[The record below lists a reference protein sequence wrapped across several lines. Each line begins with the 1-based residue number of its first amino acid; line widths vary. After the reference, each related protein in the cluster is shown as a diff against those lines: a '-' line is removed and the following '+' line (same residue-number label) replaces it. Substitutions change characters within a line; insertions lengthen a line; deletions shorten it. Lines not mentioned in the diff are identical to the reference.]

1 VEPSPRPRR
10 EGQRQ
15 RGDGVPKIGAGV
27 GDSFVARQ
35 RVRAAA
41 RFGVDLNTFEGAS
54 AVEVHEHYNAVGI
67 KTGETIVTRESLWDD
82 SARGRALALIAHED
96 SLCKCG
102 CGLPV
107 VDGHKKQLFKVH
119 EVRCWAGRAIK
130 VHEAAVRADAEREAK
145 QAKQD
150 LDPTW
155 NAGTYYYATVH
166 DPSET

>member
-1 VEPSPRPRR
+1 
-10 EGQRQ
+10 
-15 RGDGVPKIGAGV
+15 
-27 GDSFVARQ
+27 
-35 RVRAAA
+35 
-41 RFGVDLNTFEGAS
+41 
-54 AVEVHEHYNAVGI
+54 VHEHFVDGV

-119 EVRCWAGRAIK
+119 EVRCWAGRAVK
-130 VHEAAVRADAEREAK
+130 VHEAAVRAEAEREAK